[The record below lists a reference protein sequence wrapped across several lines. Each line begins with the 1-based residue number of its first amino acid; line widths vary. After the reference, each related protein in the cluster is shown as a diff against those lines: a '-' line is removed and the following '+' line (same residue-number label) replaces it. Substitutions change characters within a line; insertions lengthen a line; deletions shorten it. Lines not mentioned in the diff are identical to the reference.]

1 MNSNVH
7 VAKMVP
13 TAGLEPAQIAPLA
26 PQTSASTNFATSAC
40 QWPYGQTF
48 NGVRFANPDNAA
60 ALRAD
65 KKIHCRIND
74 LRLNNPGRSPYC
86 GVVAGA
92 GGRGCLLHGRGRC
105 RRSRGLRCHRRLR
118 RCRRGEHRPLQ
129 HAGGFARRSRPHVGQ
144 QQNSSRRTVPR
155 TPPSTWRTTCWY
167 HARRTRCPTP
177 RNRSRPPPP
186 APLPRCISTRPM
198 IINANSTWKARIK
211 PRNIRNL
218 SVANAAAAQIC

>member
-92 GGRGCLLHGRGRC
+92 GVAGVCCTGAGDVAG
-105 RRSRGLRCHRRLR
+105 
-118 RCRRGEHRPLQ
+118 
-129 HAGGFARRSRPHVGQ
+129 AGGVDVTGVCAGVGVVSTDRSNTLVG
-144 QQNSSRRTVPR
+144 SPGDRVP
-155 TPPSTWRTTCWY
+155 
-167 HARRTRCPTP
+167 
-177 RNRSRPPPP
+177 
-186 APLPRCISTRPM
+186 M
-198 IINANSTWKARIK
+198 
-211 PRNIRNL
+211 
-218 SVANAAAAQIC
+218 